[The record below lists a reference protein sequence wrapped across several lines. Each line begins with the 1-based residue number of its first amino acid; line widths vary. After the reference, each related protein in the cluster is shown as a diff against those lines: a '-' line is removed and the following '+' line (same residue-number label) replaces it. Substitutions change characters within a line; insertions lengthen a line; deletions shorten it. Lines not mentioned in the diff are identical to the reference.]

1 MAIRV
6 PGVKRDKRGRP
17 KATAKRTVVAV
28 LSLTAMVDLFTV
40 LAVFLLQNMAATGEV
55 IHLPKEV
62 ILPKAQQVKELKPSN
77 IVTITEDKILLNAT
91 EVDDFI
97 DVKESKDW
105 IAPKLL
111 DGVKEIIEAEKAK
124 APSLTKKIRTAVNT
138 DAETDDETE
147 PYLKITI
154 QADKGIDFLSVK
166 KIMYTVTEAGI
177 HEINFAVLKT
187 ASETE
192 EL

>member
-40 LAVFLLQNMAATGEV
+40 LAVFLLQNMASTGEV

-77 IVTITEDKILLNAT
+77 IVTITEDKILLNST

-111 DGVKEIIEAEKAK
+111 DGVKAIIKAEKEK
-124 APSLTKKIRTAVNT
+124 APSLTKKIRKAVNT
-138 DAETDDETE
+138 DGEAKDETE

-187 ASETE
+187 KSETE
-192 EL
+192 SL